1 MMRMDPAPGSA
12 AGPKPHAAAASVQT
26 AARTTGTPLNRSIE
40 RAARLLG
47 LFTPDRPEL
56 TLAEMTSGLETTR
69 ATGHRYAVAL
79 RHAGLLRYDAARQV
93 YTLGPRIV
101 ELAASALVGLRI
113 IKVAGPYME
122 RLVADANETVVL
134 SVWDGESPVVVR
146 VDDNTNRIA
155 RIVVRTG
162 ARLPRMSAQGK
173 VFAAFGVA
181 SSVAPPAADVVADD
195 ELQGIRL
202 TRIAVNSRVQEGI
215 RAIATPV
222 FQRTELAAAMALVGT
237 SASIPEDPDSPAAQ
251 ALRSAAEALSAELGF
266 VDG

>member
-1 MMRMDPAPGSA
+1 MRADPEAGAPPIGVVPGTVSP
-12 AGPKPHAAAASVQT
+12 G
-26 AARTTGTPLNRSIE
+26 GTPLNRSIE

-56 TLAEMTSGLETTR
+56 SLAEMTARLETTR
-69 ATGHRYAVAL
+69 ATGHRYALAL
-79 RHAGLLRYDAARQV
+79 RHAGLLRYDSTRQM

-113 IKVAGPYME
+113 IKVAGPHME
-122 RLVADANETVVL
+122 RLVGAEDETVVL

-162 ARLPRMSAQGK
+162 ARLPRTSAQGK
-173 VFAAFGVA
+173 VFAAFGAAGYDALTA
-181 SSVAPPAADVVADD
+181 S
-195 ELQGIRL
+195 ELRRIRQ

-222 FQRTELAAAMALVGT
+222 FQRTELTAAMALVGT
-237 SASIPEDPDSPAAQ
+237 AASIPQDPVSPAAR
-251 ALRSAAEALSAELGF
+251 ALRAAAEALSGELGY
-266 VDG
+266 VDGDRSRVLGGDET